1 MSYIR
6 LNITDQQQTIHSEV
20 HGSFGDVIL
29 AALTAEPETIEEMAW
44 AVERFVTVDDKRP
57 VFAGFVGCENL
68 ESYDAGIM
76 VIDLAG
82 RVIAADSTYSLP
94 AYNGS
99 VRMPDATVEYSEGN
113 PEDVYVPYRLSPD
126 WLIVRGMPE
135 YEGVCRARRAA
146 RLASAPL
153 DVRTVLYG
161 KPLLEF
167 IAREIYAAPDSK
179 DEALFTNIHLQWLMT
194 PREDLRGQ
202 TPREVLFAKRDFI
215 DFDLHSRALQWSFTE
230 RCPAPLLLDSDAY
243 RFAGIGTHE
252 WVIYYYLVR
261 HLLSECLGWRTTG
274 KPENTAVA
282 QLTKIAADW
291 LETPQADFSGRIPAR
306 LIEWERKRLNLT
318 MSAHE
323 AMIDDG
329 CPTCVAMAEDVTT
342 PMFWHLDGCNMD
354 EGFAFSWHTTLAE
367 YEAEE
372 KERAEFNRKFNEDW
386 AAGKYRQTNDDAEFL
401 PAEPDDKPQWVQ

>member
-1 MSYIR
+1 MSYIQ
-6 LNITDQQQTIHSEV
+6 LNITDQQQTISGEV
-20 HGSFGDVIL
+20 HGSFGDVVL
-29 AALTAEPETIEEMAW
+29 AALTAEPETIEELAW
-44 AVERFVTVDDKRP
+44 AVERFVTVDDKRA
-57 VFAGFVGCENL
+57 VFAGFAGCENL

-99 VRMPDATVEYSEGN
+99 VRVLNEAVEDSEDS
-113 PEDVYVPYRLSPD
+113 PEDVAVPYRLSSD

-135 YEGVCRARRAA
+135 YEGVCRSRRAA

-153 DVRTVLYG
+153 DVRNVLYG

-167 IAREIYAAPDSK
+167 IAHEIYAAPDSN
-179 DEALFTNIHLQWLMT
+179 DEALFTNIHRQWLMT
-194 PREDLRGQ
+194 PREDLQGQ
-202 TPREVLFAKRDFI
+202 TPREVLFKQRDFI
-215 DFDLHSRALQWSFTE
+215 DFDLHSRAVQWSFTE

-261 HLLSECLGWRTTG
+261 HLFGECLGWRTTG

-291 LETPQADFSGRIPAR
+291 LETPQDDFSGRIPAR
-306 LIEWERKRLNLT
+306 LIEWERKRLNIT
-318 MSAHE
+318 MSAHD
-323 AMIDDG
+323 ALIDDN
-329 CPTCVAMAEDVTT
+329 CPTCVGMAEDMTT

-372 KERAEFNRKFNEDW
+372 KEYAEFSRKFNENR
-386 AAGKYRQTNDDAEFL
+386 AAGKYRQTNDDTEFL
-401 PAEPDDKPQWVQ
+401 PDEPDEIPQWIQ